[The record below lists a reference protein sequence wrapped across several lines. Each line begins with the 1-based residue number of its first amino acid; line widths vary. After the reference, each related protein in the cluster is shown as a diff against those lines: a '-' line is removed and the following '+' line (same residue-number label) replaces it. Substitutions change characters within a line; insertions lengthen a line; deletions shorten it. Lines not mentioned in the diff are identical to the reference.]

1 MPAENT
7 TVGTAKALAEME
19 LWELQPVLALLNTQN
34 TFSFTRC
41 KAKGSNVFQCLGHK
55 CHRKTHHSVALEA
68 TVLFTAS
75 LGRTFTLKTKCWIEQ
90 NWTHFWLLLLC
101 ARTWN
106 CLHKDNKN
114 WMCKTLFSLA
124 WICGIRL
131 KHVKCCW
138 NPREFDTLVI
148 PKFRQWV
155 WMFGK
160 QISQNVNIRDS
171 SFLCLWPWSVLFTGI
186 CHHELVDVYWLIII
200 IYLSWSWAHCWP
212 VRFHETCQ

>member
-41 KAKGSNVFQCLGHK
+41 KARGSNVFQCLGHK

-114 WMCKTLFSLA
+114 WMCKTLLFSMNLWHKVKA
-124 WICGIRL
+124 REVLLESSWIRYTCNSKIQAVSL
-131 KHVKCCW
+131 
-138 NPREFDTLVI
+138 N
-148 PKFRQWV
+148 V
-155 WMFGK
+155 WK
-160 QISQNVNIRDS
+160 AN
-171 SFLCLWPWSVLFTGI
+171 
-186 CHHELVDVYWLIII
+186 
-200 IYLSWSWAHCWP
+200 
-212 VRFHETCQ
+212 